1 MCCQVVQE
9 LVWGFRCVLLALGFI
24 HNTCGLLHG
33 NLGLH
38 AIFVS
43 PSGDWKLGS
52 MELAVNLTLADD
64 TEHFL
69 KHQHLLG
76 KPYSSPERS
85 QLPLSSNAGG
95 DAATAL
101 NTLKAKVSNSFQ
113 FIAHSWA
120 IYKYLLTPVS
130 VCMFGAASPILHRY
144 IRTRPVHAVGFRPAG
159 HRDTVEPVQVS
170 NTHGRSGN

>member
-1 MCCQVVQE
+1 M
-9 LVWGFRCVLLALGFI
+9 WGFRCVLLALGFI

-120 IYKYLLTPVS
+120 IYKYLLTS
-130 VCMFGAASPILHRY
+130 VFCMCTYVWSSFPHITSISTHSASACSRLSPCWTSRY
-144 IRTRPVHAVGFRPAG
+144 RRTCP
-159 HRDTVEPVQVS
+159 S
-170 NTHGRSGN
+170 I

>member
-1 MCCQVVQE
+1 MQE

-69 KHQHLLG
+69 KHQHMLG

-85 QLPLSSNAGG
+85 QLPLSSNAAG
-95 DAATAL
+95 DGATAL
-101 NTLKAKVSNSFQ
+101 NTLKAKV
-113 FIAHSWA
+113 IEIVAPT
-120 IYKYLLTPVS
+120 YL
-130 VCMFGAASPILHRY
+130 
-144 IRTRPVHAVGFRPAG
+144 VG
-159 HRDTVEPVQVS
+159 
-170 NTHGRSGN
+170 